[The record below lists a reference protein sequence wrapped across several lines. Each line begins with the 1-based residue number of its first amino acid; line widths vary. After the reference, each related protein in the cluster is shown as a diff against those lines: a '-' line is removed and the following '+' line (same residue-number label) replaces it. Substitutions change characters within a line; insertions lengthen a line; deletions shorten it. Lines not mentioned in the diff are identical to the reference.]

1 MTSRRDAGDLD
12 HAELAPE
19 RYELAARTARLP
31 LDRRAFFRLLGGGG
45 FAAAATLTTAADA
58 QDTGGGGRGRG
69 GELPQQLGA
78 WLHIAEDGAVTVFTG
93 KVEIGQDIRTS
104 LTQAVLDELPVPI
117 DRLRLVMGDT
127 ALTPFDAGTFGS
139 RTTPAMAPQLRRVA
153 ATART
158 WLLARAAERWK
169 ADAAT
174 LTIADGKVADA
185 AGRRTLGF
193 GALTRGKKIL
203 ELVPGDTPLRPP
215 AEWSAGG
222 RSLAKVDARAVVTGQ
237 RQYTSDLR
245 RPGMLIGKVLRPP
258 RLGAALDGLDDAAA
272 RAMPGVTVVHE
283 GGFAG
288 VAARDAFTAGAALAA
303 LAARW
308 NEPAAGDARVDSAG
322 LYAALRGAGRQ
333 PPGDQRDRDRDKG
346 DVDQALRT
354 GAHRL
359 TTSHEIAY
367 IAHAP
372 LEPRAAVAEW
382 SASRARAERGNP
394 TASMTDSTSRAK
406 PDQVQLTV
414 WTGTQRPFGVRREL
428 AQAFA
433 LPEAAVRVIAA
444 DTGSGY
450 GGKHSG
456 EAAVEA
462 ARLARA
468 ARRPVKLVWTREE
481 EFSWAYFRPAGVIDI
496 RSAVAAD
503 GKLLAWEARN
513 INSGGS
519 GLRTPYEVPNQRHR
533 FLPAEAPLRQGSYRG
548 LAATANHFAREI
560 HMDELAALVR
570 QDPLAF
576 RERNLT
582 DERLR
587 AVLRAAAERF
597 GWGRRKPA
605 AGSGVGLACG
615 AEKGGYV
622 ACCVELAAAPDGD
635 PADVTIARVVT
646 AFECGAVVNPD
657 HLTSQIEGSV
667 IMGLGG
673 ALFEAVEFVAGR
685 VRTTGFADYRVPR
698 HGDVP
703 PLETVLVDRPDR
715 PSAGAGETPIGAIAP
730 AVANALAAVTGK
742 RYPNLPLART

>member
-1 MTSRRDAGDLD
+1 MRVPNKAMTARRDAGELED
-12 HAELAPE
+12 AELAPE

-58 QDTGGGGRGRG
+58 QETGGGGRGRG
-69 GELPQQLGA
+69 GASELPRQLGA

-104 LTQAVLDELPVPI
+104 LTQAVLDELPVTI

-174 LTIADGKVADA
+174 LTIADGKVTDA

-203 ELVPGDTPLRPP
+203 ELVPEDTPLRPR
-215 AEWSAGG
+215 AEWSSGG

-258 RLGAALDGLDDAAA
+258 RLGATLDGLDDAGA
-272 RAMPGVTVVHE
+272 RAMPGVTVVRE

-288 VAARDAFTAGAALAA
+288 VAARDAVTAGAALAA
-303 LAARW
+303 LAPRW

-333 PPGDQRDRDRDKG
+333 PPPAERDRDRDRDKG

-382 SASRARAERGNP
+382 SAG
-394 TASMTDSTSRAK
+394 RAK

-519 GLRTPYEVPNQRHR
+519 GLRTPYQVPNQRHR
-533 FLPAEAPLRQGSYRG
+533 FLPAESPLRQGSYRG

-560 HMDELAALVR
+560 HMDELAALVG

-635 PADVTIARVVT
+635 PADVSIARVVT

-673 ALFEAVEFVAGR
+673 ALFEAVEFTAGR
-685 VRTTGFADYRVPR
+685 IRTTGFADYRVPR

-703 PLETVLVDRPDR
+703 PLETVLVDRPDL
-715 PSAGAGETPIGAIAP
+715 PSAGAGETPIVAIAP
-730 AVANALAAVTGK
+730 AIANALATVTGK
-742 RYPNLPLART
+742 RHRNLPLART